1 LGRGDFLNEL
11 KDKLLFLSTA
21 KHLIEQENFELIKAE
36 NEISEL
42 WFKKLQDSRNTF
54 IRVSTIDFLWKKDLQ
69 KDILL
74 FHSKSHKY
82 FNDKDDDT
90 QYINIY
96 FCKSL
101 PYEWNR
107 EGPILYFRE
116 NNFHHILIEESIS
129 HYELSSFLMGQI
141 INSPITQIDNIEQEY
156 EEIKKTLAK
165 TRNRKINYSNSIMN
179 YSKPFLTYILL
190 IAIIGVFFIV
200 EKGDSTNI
208 NNLIDY
214 GAKFNPLIM
223 QGEWSRFITP
233 IFLHIGITHLIMNSI
248 ALYFVGPDVEK
259 IYGKLRFIFIFF
271 ISGILGVLASFI
283 FSKGVSAGAS
293 GAIFGLFGALL
304 YFSQRHSKILNK
316 GYKLNIVGLV
326 VVNII
331 FGFTIDGIDQAAHIG
346 GLVGGYLCSMAVR
359 LPNDKRPAL
368 QSLTIITLSVI
379 FAIGL
384 SLGFKVNKNSAENLY
399 LHSEYYVKKEDYHKA
414 YNLIINNINK
424 VENPNS
430 ELYFILGYVEVKQ
443 NNLADALDHFKMAVE
458 LDEKNDTAYFNLA
471 LISLEL
477 RNVEDA
483 YDYITKA
490 EDINPEKKYTELRT
504 DIEKF
509 KRDNR

>member
-1 LGRGDFLNEL
+1 MNEL

-21 KHLIEQENFELIKAE
+21 KHLTEQEKFELIKAE
-36 NEISEL
+36 NEFSEL
-42 WFKKLQDSRNTF
+42 WFKKQQDSKNTF
-54 IRVSTIDFLWKKDLQ
+54 VRVSIMDFLWKKDLQ

-82 FNDKDDDT
+82 FNDKNEDT
-90 QYINIY
+90 QYLNIY

-101 PYEWNR
+101 PYEWNGD
-107 EGPILYFRE
+107 GPILYFRE
-116 NNFHHILIEESIS
+116 NNFHHILIEEGIS
-129 HYELSSFLMGQI
+129 HYELSSFLMGQV
-141 INSPITQIDNIEQEY
+141 INTPISPIDNIEHEY
-156 EEIKKTLAK
+156 DVIKRTLDN
-165 TRNRKINYSNSIMN
+165 TRNRKKNYSNSIIN
-179 YSKPFLTYILL
+179 YSKPFFTYVLL
-190 IAIIGVFFIV
+190 IVIVGVFFIV

-214 GAKFNPLIM
+214 GAKFNPLII

-259 IYGKLRFIFIFF
+259 IYGKVRFLIIFF

-304 YFSQRHSKILNK
+304 YFSQRHSRILNK

-326 VVNII
+326 IANII
-331 FGFTIDGIDQAAHIG
+331 FGFTVDGIDQAAHIG
-346 GLVGGYLCSMAVR
+346 GLVGGYLCSLAVR

-368 QSLTIITLSVI
+368 QSVTMISLSVI

-384 SLGFKVNKNSAENLY
+384 SLGFKVNNNSSENLY
-399 LHSEYYVKKEDYHKA
+399 LLSEYYVKKENYSKA
-414 YNLIINNINK
+414 YNLITENINK

-443 NNLADALDHFKMAVE
+443 NNLADALDHFKMAVK
-458 LDEKNDTAYFNLA
+458 LDEDNDTAYFNLA

-477 RNVEDA
+477 RNVEEA

-490 EDINPEKKYTELRT
+490 EDINPEKKYSNLKNN
-504 DIEKF
+504 IERL
-509 KRDNR
+509 KREK